1 MRACTIVPAN
11 SSLLNPW
18 LSMRAQAAGLQEQVP
33 RPPRGRVENVPERE
47 GAPGEGAA
55 AEAGASAPG
64 AAARARLTPTAAQ
77 ELLEEKQKLEASSGT
92 AGELESAETLE
103 EELKKVSPPAPRKV
117 ATVPDDLSPQVNDQ
131 VTMAEE
137 KETMLNLQIA
147 EYERNKEDLARDI
160 DEAKRQKAA
169 EFEPYAKELQRDVD
183 DITGTIQQQKA
194 SIQNMDTEKKDCIA
208 RIQEL
213 QELAKGAFR
222 GFFCYGTFRCLP
234 RFFAA

>member
-1 MRACTIVPAN
+1 MQDYKSKYLDLHEAVLKTYQN
-11 SSLLNPW
+11 EKELLGRGRQ
-18 LSMRAQAAGLQEQVP
+18 LKQV
-33 RPPRGRVENVPERE
+33 RPPLARG
-47 GAPGEGAA
+47 
-55 AEAGASAPG
+55 SARSPHT
-64 AAARARLTPTAAQ
+64 AAAQ

-213 QELAKGAFR
+213 QELAKGAYR
-222 GFFCYGTFRCLP
+222 DFFLTERAPYLDFLLRRPGGAEAGVHR
-234 RFFAA
+234 RAAKGAG

>member
-1 MRACTIVPAN
+1 
-11 SSLLNPW
+11 
-18 LSMRAQAAGLQEQVP
+18 
-33 RPPRGRVENVPERE
+33 
-47 GAPGEGAA
+47 
-55 AEAGASAPG
+55 
-64 AAARARLTPTAAQ
+64 
-77 ELLEEKQKLEASSGT
+77 
-92 AGELESAETLE
+92 
-103 EELKKVSPPAPRKV
+103 
-117 ATVPDDLSPQVNDQ
+117 
-131 VTMAEE
+131 
-137 KETMLNLQIA
+137 MLNLQIA

-183 DITGTIQQQKA
+183 DITGTIEQQKA
-194 SIQNMDTEKKDCIA
+194 SIQNMDAEKKDCIA

>member
-1 MRACTIVPAN
+1 M
-11 SSLLNPW
+11 
-18 LSMRAQAAGLQEQVP
+18 
-33 RPPRGRVENVPERE
+33 
-47 GAPGEGAA
+47 
-55 AEAGASAPG
+55 
-64 AAARARLTPTAAQ
+64 
-77 ELLEEKQKLEASSGT
+77 
-92 AGELESAETLE
+92 
-103 EELKKVSPPAPRKV
+103 SPPAPRKV

-213 QELAKGAFR
+213 QELAKGAYR
-222 GFFCYGTFRCLP
+222 DFFLTDRAPYLDFLLRRPGGAEAGVHR
-234 RFFAA
+234 RAAKGAG